1 MRLAVLVFALL
12 MNSACA
18 DQSTPVK
25 EAEATA
31 PLVADSAVAIET
43 LRRSF
48 PGIAISSVE
57 PSPVPG
63 MFLIQV
69 SGDWL
74 TISADGRF
82 VFTGEILELRESG
95 VVSLIEERQK
105 AIRGPGIAA
114 LKADQLI
121 TFPASEQ
128 KAEIYVFTDVTCGY
142 CRQLHRQMS
151 DYNDRGIT
159 VHYLAFPRGGLNS
172 TAARML
178 GDIWCSPN
186 PQLAM
191 TEAKLEKPLSQTP
204 ADCDSPVASQYQLGE
219 QFGVRGTPAVF
230 TVDGEQL
237 GGYLPPA
244 SMAKELGL
252 Q

>member
-1 MRLAVLVFALL
+1 MRFAVLALALL

-18 DQSTPVK
+18 DQSAPVK
-25 EAEATA
+25 ESESSN
-31 PLVADSAVAIET
+31 PVSNDSSLAIEK
-43 LRRSF
+43 LRQAF
-48 PGIAISSVE
+48 PGIPVGSVE

-63 MFLIQV
+63 MFLVQV
-69 SGDWL
+69 DGDWL

-82 VFTGEILELRESG
+82 VFAGEIFELREAG

-105 AIRGPGIAA
+105 AVRVPGIAA
-114 LKADQLI
+114 LEPGKLV

-128 KAEIYVFTDVTCGY
+128 KAEVYVFTDVTCGY
-142 CRQLHRQMS
+142 CRQLHRQMA
-151 DYNDRGIT
+151 DYNSLGIT
-159 VHYLAFPRGGLNS
+159 VHYLAFPRGGMKS
-172 TAARML
+172 SAARML
-178 GDIWCSPN
+178 SDIWCSPN

-191 TEAKLEKPLSQTP
+191 TEAKLDKPLSQTP
-204 ADCDSPVASQYQLGE
+204 ADCDSPVGSQYQLGE

-230 TVDGEQL
+230 TTDGEQL

-244 SMAKELGL
+244 KMAQDLGL